1 MNKTQAR
8 AWVEENYTSVDLYKL
23 CEEIT
28 EERQVET
35 ASPIWLFLRS
45 ESKVPLAEVVVALQ
59 ESLKAYPKA
68 MMQFD
73 EYDVENMYIST
84 EEVVGV
90 ETLDQVRE
98 RLAEQKYKEEQQHIA
113 KERKKE
119 KDLKT
124 LHQLMEKYEDYLE

>member
-8 AWVEENYTSVDLYKL
+8 EWVEEKYTAAWLDNLR
-23 CEEIT
+23 EEVI
-28 EERQVET
+28 EEKQVET
-35 ASPIWLFLRS
+35 GNPIWDFFRND
-45 ESKVPLAEVVVALQ
+45 SKVPLAEVVAALQ
-59 ESLKAYPKA
+59 ESLKAYPNA
-68 MMQFD
+68 MMKFD
-73 EYDVENMYIST
+73 EYDAENMYISA

-98 RLAEQKYKEEQQHIA
+98 RLAEQKYKEEQQRIA